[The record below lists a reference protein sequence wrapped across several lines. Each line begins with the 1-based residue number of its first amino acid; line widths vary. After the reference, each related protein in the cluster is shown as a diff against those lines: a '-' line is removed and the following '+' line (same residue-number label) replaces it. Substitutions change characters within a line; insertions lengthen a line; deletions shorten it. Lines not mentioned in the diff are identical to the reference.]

1 MGIKSSFEKR
11 PNNFKTIPKGDIK
24 GKMLRFKFN
33 RKVCRERLPKF
44 KLGSL
49 GKRWERSNTLG
60 TLGTLATFQTC
71 QTFPDVPDVPLH
83 IYISLFRK

>member
-1 MGIKSSFEKR
+1 MGTKNSFEKR
-11 PNNFKTIPKGDIK
+11 PNNFKTIPKNDIR

-33 RKVCRERLPKF
+33 KVCRERLLKLKF
-44 KLGSL
+44 GSL
-49 GKRWERSNTLG
+49 NKRWERSNILG

-71 QTFPDVPDVPLH
+71 QTFPNVPDVPPH